1 MVAIFGGR
9 EPGAAGGRYFVG
21 IVTGMWEGG
30 VLVYTKMLR
39 SLAAVHPR
47 DAAEHFSYGFLG
59 K

>member
-1 MVAIFGGR
+1 
-9 EPGAAGGRYFVG
+9 
-21 IVTGMWEGG
+21 MWEGG

-59 K
+59 KELGHD